1 MRPVLR
7 QILNTRFP
15 ADAWALERLG
25 RYLYDPEERPG
36 TDDRLVQALLPLE
49 FLQELP
55 PERKNDLLGR
65 IVQDDEHPV
74 RFAIRL
80 LQVHGADLDAKDAQG
95 LPCVVRALMA
105 GLPQSALNL
114 LQAGANADSRG
125 PGGAT
130 LLHLALRVDWDAV
143 EYGQLPD
150 DEEAE
155 ELAPCA
161 SLLVQ
166 LLKLG
171 VNPAT
176 ADDEGITPLQEAEAK
191 GDEDAAGVLRKAL
204 EPARPGEGKAG
215 GPVAGAASGSP

>member
-1 MRPVLR
+1 
-7 QILNTRFP
+7 
-15 ADAWALERLG
+15 
-25 RYLYDPEERPG
+25 
-36 TDDRLVQALLPLE
+36 
-49 FLQELP
+49 
-55 PERKNDLLGR
+55 
-65 IVQDDEHPV
+65 
-74 RFAIRL
+74 
-80 LQVHGADLDAKDAQG
+80 
-95 LPCVVRALMA
+95 
-105 GLPQSALNL
+105 
-114 LQAGANADSRG
+114 
-125 PGGAT
+125 
-130 LLHLALRVDWDAV
+130 VDWDAV

-155 ELAPCA
+155 ELAPSA